1 MTLSEAIE
9 AHPVR
14 RISRR
19 LAQMPLLV
27 FLAFVVIS
35 GVVLCAVLA
44 PWIAPYDP
52 SLQRLEVGVSLPG
65 SHLIFGTDSLG
76 RDILSRTVHGASTA
90 LVGPMVIAAGAFA
103 IATILGLLAGYLGG
117 WIDILIMRWVD
128 FMHGLPSTLIVI
140 VVVGV
145 MGGGYWVAAAVLL
158 ITFVPSDTRIVRSAV
173 LEQRPRPY
181 VDAAR
186 TLGIS
191 KRRILLVH
199 ILPNILPIIVAYV
212 AIDFAFALV
221 NLAGL
226 SFLGLGVEPGT
237 ADWGRML
244 SENRNLL
251 FGGNPPGIMAPASAM
266 ILTAIS
272 MNLIGDWLFE
282 EFTG

>member
-1 MTLSEAIE
+1 
-9 AHPVR
+9 
-14 RISRR
+14 
-19 LAQMPLLV
+19 MPLLV
-27 FLAFVVIS
+27 ALAFVVV
-35 GVVLCAVLA
+35 GVVVLCAVLA

-52 SLQRLEVGVSLPG
+52 SLQRLDVGVSLP
-65 SHLIFGTDSLG
+65 SSDLILGTDTLG
-76 RDILSRTVHGASTA
+76 RDILSRTIHGASTA

-117 WIDILIMRWVD
+117 WIDTLIMRWVD

-145 MGGGYWVAAAVLL
+145 IGGGYWVAVAVLL
-158 ITFVPSDTRIVRSAV
+158 IAFVPSDTRIVRSAV

-181 VDAAR
+181 IEAAR
-186 TLGIS
+186 SLGIS
-191 KRRILLVH
+191 KPRILLVH
-199 ILPNILPIIVAYV
+199 IIPNILPIIVAYI

-251 FGGNPPGIMAPASAM
+251 LGGNPLGTLVPASAM

-282 EFTG
+282 EFIG